1 MTMKEKIIADLGVNY
16 KASDDGVLVELI
28 ANISDLAKEVTNRN
42 SIDDLE
48 FEIKETVKSL
58 YLQRGSEDVVTLNES
73 GRTSTY
79 LDTIKKFKRDLTLKR
94 RIR

>member
-16 KASDDGVLVELI
+16 KASDEEVLVELI

-94 RIR
+94 RLR